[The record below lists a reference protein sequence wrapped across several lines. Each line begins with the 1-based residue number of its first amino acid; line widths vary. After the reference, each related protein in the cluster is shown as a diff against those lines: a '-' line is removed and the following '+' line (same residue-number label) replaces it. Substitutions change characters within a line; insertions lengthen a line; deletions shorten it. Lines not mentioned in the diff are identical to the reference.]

1 MADVIWTVGHS
12 TRSIDDFI
20 TVLASHAI
28 EILVDVRRFPGSRRL
43 PQFHSSELASA
54 LARQGIGYR
63 WLGELGGRR
72 AADPESPNDAWE
84 HPAFRGYADHTATD
98 EFASGL
104 FELLMLANGAHTA
117 IMCAELLWW
126 RCHRRIIA
134 DVLVSLGYDVLH
146 IRDTSDAEPHRL
158 AAPAHLVDGRL
169 TWSSPQLGLD
179 LGSPRGDDDPYAFA
193 AADSS
198 SASAD

>member
-1 MADVIWTVGHS
+1 MADAVWTVGHS

-20 TVLASHAI
+20 AVLETHAI

-43 PQFHSSELASA
+43 PQFNSSGLATT
-54 LARQGIGYR
+54 LARHDIGYR

-72 AADPESPNDAWE
+72 TPDPESPNDAWE
-84 HPAFRGYADHTATD
+84 HPAFRGYADHTTTD

-104 FELLMLANGAHTA
+104 FELLMLAHGAHTA

-134 DVLVSLGYDVLH
+134 DVLVSLGYDVRH
-146 IRDTSDAEPHRL
+146 IRDASDAEPHRL
-158 AAPAHLVDGRL
+158 APPAHVAHGTL

-179 LGSPRGDDDPYAFA
+179 LASASSDDHPPAFA
-193 AADSS
+193 EPDSS
-198 SASAD
+198 IVSAD

>member
-1 MADVIWTVGHS
+1 MADVIWTIGHS

-20 TVLASHAI
+20 AVLEAHAI
-28 EILVDVRRFPGSRRL
+28 EVLVDVRRFPGSRRL
-43 PQFHSSELASA
+43 PQFHSSELATA
-54 LARQGIGYR
+54 VARHDIGYR

-72 AADPESPNDAWE
+72 TTAPDSPNDAWD

-104 FELLMLANGAHTA
+104 FELLMVANGAHTA
-117 IMCAELLWW
+117 VMCAELLWW

-134 DVLVSLGYDVLH
+134 DVLVSLGYDVRH
-146 IRDTSDAEPHRL
+146 IRDTSDAESHRL
-158 AAPAHLVDGRL
+158 APPAHIVDGTL

-179 LGSPRGDDDPYAFA
+179 LMSPPVDDDPPATA
-193 AADSS
+193 DDSS
-198 SASAD
+198 IASGD